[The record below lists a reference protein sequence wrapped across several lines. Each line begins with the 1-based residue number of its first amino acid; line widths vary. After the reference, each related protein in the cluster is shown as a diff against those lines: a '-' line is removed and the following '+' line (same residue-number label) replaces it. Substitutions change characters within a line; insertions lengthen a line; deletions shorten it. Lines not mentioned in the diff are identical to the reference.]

1 MTNFDNTL
9 EQIAYIKNLIEQS
22 LNLPVSIFNS
32 NKKNL
37 LDETSFPFS
46 LYNQVKISK
55 KYNLPRI
62 HLHSLE
68 EVYILVSYCNCHE
81 LIGTFL
87 IGPIN
92 YQQSSL
98 NQLIHQAML
107 IHFLIYQ
114 QPLVFEDVLKE
125 NFYHTKLIE
134 NIEEKLK
141 SDFTHI
147 RIDDHIHEP
156 FVPLHY
162 ERELLS
168 YVKHGNTKELI
179 KMLDKLTPTESAI
192 NHLNED
198 PIQAMQTMITTLLI
212 LSTRVAITGGLPAA
226 VAYKLNTFYLAQIQK
241 TNDIH
246 QLNQLKMTMLINL
259 TSRMEEINTMDTAR
273 PVSEAIFYISKNLY
287 QNISLTDICQ
297 TLHFN
302 PSYLSR
308 LFKKEMNM
316 TISEFIMKEKIEEA
330 KRLLILSNHSIL
342 EISSLLHFTDQSYF
356 TKIFKK
362 LTGITPKVYRN
373 QHKLLS

>member
-1 MTNFDNTL
+1 MTNFDNKL

-37 LDETSFPFS
+37 LDETPFPFS
-46 LYNQVKISK
+46 LYNQVDISK
-55 KYNLPRI
+55 KYNRPRI

-68 EVYILVSYCNCHE
+68 EIYIFVSYCKSHE

-107 IHFLIYQ
+107 THFLIYQ
-114 QPLVFEDVLKE
+114 QPLVFEDILKE
-125 NFYHTKLIE
+125 NFYHIKLIE

-168 YVKHGNTKELI
+168 YVKHGNKKELI
-179 KMLDKLTPTESAI
+179 KILDKLTPTESTM

-198 PIQAMQTMITTLLI
+198 PIQAMQTIVITLLI
-212 LSTRVAITGGLPAA
+212 LSTRAAITGGLPPA

-246 QLNQLKMTMLINL
+246 QLNQLNMTMLINL
-259 TSRMEEINTMDTAR
+259 TSRMEEINTMETAR

-316 TISEFIMKEKIEEA
+316 TISEFIMQEKIEEA
-330 KRLLILSNHSIL
+330 KRLLILSNHSVL

-356 TKIFKK
+356 TKTFKK
-362 LTGITPKVYRN
+362 SYRN
-373 QHKLLS
+373 DSKSLSQST